1 VSLNEVR
8 IHEILLNALNDRFL
22 ERVIPMDGPSLIVP
36 VCLRCGPNGRSFLRH
51 DLMSFCLSMDG
62 QKKVCRCEVHEIP
75 KDGRLIVLD
84 DLNGRSFLHHG
95 QMSFCLSMVGRK
107 MVGQFLE
114 REIPK
119 DGLNEKLAYAR
130 LLNLIRVSQNYGR
143 YKRVCLTSSFS
154 PGGRRLVLRC
164 EVYLTT
170 RALEHGH
177 QTLGHRRS
185 FWCRALRGHPHCDE
199 ACDLL
204 QF

>member
-1 VSLNEVR
+1 
-8 IHEILLNALNDRFL
+8 L
-22 ERVIPMDGPSLIVP
+22 ERVIPMDDLSLIVP
-36 VCLRCGPNGRSFLRH
+36 VCLRCGPNGRSFLRR
-51 DLMSFCLSMDG
+51 DLMSFYLSMVG
-62 QKKVCRCEVHEIP
+62 RKMVCRCEVHEIP

-84 DLNGRSFLHHG
+84 DLSGRSFLLRG
-95 QMSFCLSMVGRK
+95 QMSFYLSMDGLK
-107 MVGQFLE
+107 MVCRFLE
-114 REIPK
+114 RVIPK

-130 LLNLIRVSQNYGR
+130 LLNLIRVNQNHESR
-143 YKRVCLTSSFS
+143 YRKVCLTSSSF

-170 RALEHGH
+170 RALAHGH

-185 FWCRALRGHPHCDE
+185 FGCRALRGHQHCDE